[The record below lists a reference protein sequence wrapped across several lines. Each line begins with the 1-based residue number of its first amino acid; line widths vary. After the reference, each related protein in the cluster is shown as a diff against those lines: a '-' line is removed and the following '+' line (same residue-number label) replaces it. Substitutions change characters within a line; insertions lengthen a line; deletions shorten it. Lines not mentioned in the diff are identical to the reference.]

1 MKMKMKIQKKKK
13 IINMSIVWLGLLTI
27 VMINT
32 LVDLLRQI
40 DGSVKITLL
49 GLWQISQE
57 EAIITMNLLKFIVIM
72 IVILVILLS
81 FKDD

>member
-1 MKMKMKIQKKKK
+1 MKMKIQKKKK

>member
-1 MKMKMKIQKKKK
+1 MKNRKKNL
-13 IINMSIVWLGLLTI
+13 INIATVWLGLLTI
-27 VMINT
+27 LMLNT
-32 LVDLLRQI
+32 LIDLLRQI

-49 GLWQISQE
+49 GLFAINQE

-72 IVILVILLS
+72 IVILLVLLS

>member
-1 MKMKMKIQKKKK
+1 MKMKMQKK
-13 IINMSIVWLGLLTI
+13 IIKMSIVWLGLLTI

-72 IVILVILLS
+72 IVILLVLLS

>member
-1 MKMKMKIQKKKK
+1 MKMKNRKKNL
-13 IINMSIVWLGLLTI
+13 INIATVWLGLLTI
-27 VMINT
+27 LMLNT
-32 LVDLLRQI
+32 LIDLLRQI

-49 GLWQISQE
+49 GLFAINQE

-72 IVILVILLS
+72 IVILLVLLS